1 MLSVSMLL
9 AAADAGQDRNTEQS
23 EVPDGGFAPAG
34 TTMAVH

>member
-9 AAADAGQDRNTEQS
+9 AADTGQDRNTEQS
-23 EVPDGGFAPAG
+23 EVPDGSFAPAG